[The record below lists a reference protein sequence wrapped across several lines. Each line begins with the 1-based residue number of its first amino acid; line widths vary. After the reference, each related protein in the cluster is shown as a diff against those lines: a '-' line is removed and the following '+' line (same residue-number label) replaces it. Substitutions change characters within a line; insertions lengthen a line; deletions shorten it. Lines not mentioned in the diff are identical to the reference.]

1 MVLKMNDEKWV
12 VVEMHGDWS
21 GVIDVHGIFS
31 SKDRAQEWANN
42 QYFACEIKRI
52 RKAVV
57 DQWA

>member
-1 MVLKMNDEKWV
+1 MNDEKWV
-12 VVEMHGDWS
+12 VVEMYDDWS
-21 GVIDVHGIFS
+21 GVIGVHGIFS

-42 QYFACEIKRI
+42 QYFTCEIKRI